1 MRRARIALVLVGLL
15 FVLPV
20 VTPLIPA
27 IERSWILVVSAVV
40 LVGVL
45 VASVARK
52 RHRTE
57 RRDDGD
63 GGFWGS
69 IPNWQYDGRFAE
81 AGGLTRSEQSEA
93 VETVRTEAE
102 KIERNRR

>member
-27 IERSWILVVSAVV
+27 IGRSRILVVSGVV
-40 LVGVL
+40 LSGVL
-45 VASVARK
+45 VASIARK

-57 RRDDGD
+57 RRDDG
-63 GGFWGS
+63 GEGFWGA
-69 IPNWQYDGRFAE
+69 IPDWQYDGRFAE

-93 VETVRTEAE
+93 VEKVRTEAE
-102 KIERNRR
+102 EIDRNRR